1 MAGGGAEDSK
11 ENVFKSDIFQGS
23 GHLTG
28 AWHTGFAILP
38 MMASGVLKLF
48 YSKVCVCLYY

>member
-11 ENVFKSDIFQGS
+11 ENVFKSDVFQGS

-38 MMASGVLKLF
+38 MMA
-48 YSKVCVCLYY
+48 